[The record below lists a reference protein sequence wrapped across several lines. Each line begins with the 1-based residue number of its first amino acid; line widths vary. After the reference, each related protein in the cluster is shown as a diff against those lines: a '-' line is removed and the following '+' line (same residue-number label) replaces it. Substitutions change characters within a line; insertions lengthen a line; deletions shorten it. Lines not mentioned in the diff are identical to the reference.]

1 MSDQLR
7 DKIARAL
14 HQHATDDGEV
24 HILWG
29 GVEEHD
35 AEVAEWIPYA
45 DAVLAVLDAET
56 EWEYRCKLRSTNP
69 DVEHEWVAVD
79 AGHLDCSGVQER
91 RRKAGPW
98 EPVPEGAER

>member
-29 GVEEHD
+29 GVEEHEE
-35 AEVAEWIPYA
+35 EVAEWIPFA
-45 DAVLAVLDAET
+45 DAVLAVLDLDKIRAEA
-56 EWEYRCKLRSTNP
+56 WEQGSRAGW
-69 DVEHEWVAVD
+69 HD
-79 AGHLDCSGVQER
+79 AGRYERSGRGECRWEGLIENPYRQA
-91 RRKAGPW
+91 RK
-98 EPVPEGAER
+98 EQSDD